1 MDHRRCNN
9 DSVKQKKPHYGFT
22 IRQTLEIKLYILVSV
37 AAYEERKITMIV
49 YVDLIFL
56 MNLVIDGLLLYTT
69 ARTRKIPIVWW
80 RLVIGA
86 GIGAMYVVFMFVP
99 ALSFMFTFVVKLCFA
114 LIMIVISFGFASL
127 QHYLRNLGAF
137 YLINFVAA
145 GGILGIHYLWA
156 NSNEVLNGMVISQS
170 GGLTHELQF
179 GVTFIAIALIAVI
192 GLYKKVFQSARQRE
206 ELTSFFAQV
215 HIEIGAVQLHC
226 TGLIDTGNQ
235 LYDPLTRTPVMVLE
249 VSQCQDYISES
260 WMRKIRDAEVDQM
273 IAAIGT
279 DDETDPFIWQDRLRL
294 VPYRGINKS
303 TQFMLAIKPDRV
315 IISYQDKQNES
326 HKVLIGLDGGK
337 LSSDNS
343 YQAIIHPMLM
353 QR

>member
-1 MDHRRCNN
+1 M
-9 DSVKQKKPHYGFT
+9 
-22 IRQTLEIKLYILVSV
+22 
-37 AAYEERKITMIV
+37 
-49 YVDLIFL
+49 
-56 MNLVIDGLLLYTT
+56 
-69 ARTRKIPIVWW
+69 
-80 RLVIGA
+80 
-86 GIGAMYVVFMFVP
+86 
-99 ALSFMFTFVVKLCFA
+99 
-114 LIMIVISFGFASL
+114 
-127 QHYLRNLGAF
+127 
-137 YLINFVAA
+137 
-145 GGILGIHYLWA
+145 
-156 NSNEVLNGMVISQS
+156 
-170 GGLTHELQF
+170 
-179 GVTFIAIALIAVI
+179 
-192 GLYKKVFQSARQRE
+192 
-206 ELTSFFAQV
+206 
-215 HIEIGAVQLHC
+215 
-226 TGLIDTGNQ
+226 IDTGNQ

-249 VSQCQDYISES
+249 VSLCQDYISES